1 MFWMIPRM
9 HLKMQDA
16 GDLVLSTV
24 VGIIR
29 KCIRRSDI
37 LIRYGGDEFLL
48 ILPDVEEEI
57 FSKKLK
63 QIRDMVYA
71 AEVPGYTKLCLSV
84 SIGGVLADGE
94 TIESAVGRA
103 DGLMYQAK
111 NRKNM
116 TVTEKLGIDSA
127 EIKEPS

>member
-63 QIRDMVYA
+63 
-71 AEVPGYTKLCLSV
+71 
-84 SIGGVLADGE
+84 
-94 TIESAVGRA
+94 
-103 DGLMYQAK
+103 
-111 NRKNM
+111 
-116 TVTEKLGIDSA
+116 
-127 EIKEPS
+127 